1 MQFSLIPY
9 YMKLIAIALIAF
21 LMVIPVWGVENNGA
35 YIKTQPTISQVPNW
49 TIGWPGTGVTGWNY
63 VGSIGSA
70 SAVYLSNGWVITAA
84 HVGAGNFVL
93 GSTTY
98 NMVPGS
104 VRPISNT
111 NSSTVDLVMFQ
122 IQTRP
127 NLLPLPIATTAPV
140 PFFNQQAGTTV
151 VMLGIGGGSGLTWGY
166 DTITEINQWVTPGG
180 YTYVSNDFFTDN
192 GTTTYGT
199 SSITNTSNLVGG
211 DSGGGDFSYNAALKE
226 WQLIGINE
234 VTGTYSNPP
243 AGSPSSFSGMVQL
256 STYAAEI
263 NFILIPPNDSPTM
276 PPIGVLI
283 LGAVLFLIAS
293 STLKTRVFESGNDR
307 R

>member
-111 NSSTVDLVMFQ
+111 NSSTV
-122 IQTRP
+122 
-127 NLLPLPIATTAPV
+127 
-140 PFFNQQAGTTV
+140 
-151 VMLGIGGGSGLTWGY
+151 
-166 DTITEINQWVTPGG
+166 
-180 YTYVSNDFFTDN
+180 
-192 GTTTYGT
+192 
-199 SSITNTSNLVGG
+199 
-211 DSGGGDFSYNAALKE
+211 
-226 WQLIGINE
+226 
-234 VTGTYSNPP
+234 
-243 AGSPSSFSGMVQL
+243 
-256 STYAAEI
+256 
-263 NFILIPPNDSPTM
+263 
-276 PPIGVLI
+276 
-283 LGAVLFLIAS
+283 
-293 STLKTRVFESGNDR
+293 
-307 R
+307 